1 LGIELGARS
10 VTDQSNTPS
19 ETPSEP
25 ETPVHIPP
33 IDFSTPTEDQMTE
46 VRKGVG
52 GERRTDND

>member
-1 LGIELGARS
+1 M
-10 VTDQSNTPS
+10 TDQSNTPS